1 MREIALG
8 AQYTGINQA
17 TTDAGATPVFMAASD
32 GHVDVVKLLLDHNF
46 DPNQA
51 RAHPGATLVYKAA
64 AKGHVK
70 CLKLLREHNGDQN
83 QAESD
88 DGQDNPY
95 SMQLRWMGSTAFSG
109 LRTAQTVLQ
118 PTSLVLPPLPLRN
131 TVLPSSPCRAADCRH
146 HLGIIWGGCCIVHA
160 HLHYGSAAAR
170 TARPG

>member
-1 MREIALG
+1 
-8 AQYTGINQA
+8 
-17 TTDAGATPVFMAASD
+17 MAASD

-70 CLKLLREHNGDQN
+70 CLKLLREHNGDPN

-109 LRTAQTVLQ
+109 LRRLDPDDRVTFPAAEIMTAIAASTAS
-118 PTSLVLPPLPLRN
+118 PGELPWEDALP
-131 TVLPSSPCRAADCRH
+131 VCRTT
-146 HLGIIWGGCCIVHA
+146 IKFVHGA
-160 HLHYGSAAAR
+160 SFG
-170 TARPG
+170 

>member
-8 AQYTGINQA
+8 AQYAGINQA

-70 CLKLLREHNGDQN
+70 CLKLPREHNGDPN

-109 LRTAQTVLQ
+109 LRT
-118 PTSLVLPPLPLRN
+118 
-131 TVLPSSPCRAADCRH
+131 SS
-146 HLGIIWGGCCIVHA
+146 
-160 HLHYGSAAAR
+160 YGANSAAANISGAAPPSP
-170 TARPG
+170 TQHCASVITLPGG